1 MQENEGDMKLKAG
14 ILTVV
19 AASMLTFGVLNAR
32 RDDKAP
38 TVTSA
43 VVTRGAIV
51 SAITSTGT
59 VEPVKTV
66 QVGSQVSGTVESL
79 FADFNSI
86 VRKGQVLA
94 RLEESIY
101 VSAIEQAQA
110 NVVKATAELERARV
124 TADDAEVKRKRTA
137 E

>member
-1 MQENEGDMKLKAG
+1 MKLKAV
-14 ILTVV
+14 ILGVV
-19 AASMLTFGVLNAR
+19 AASTVTFGVLNAR
-32 RDDKAP
+32 RDDMAP

-43 VVTRGAIV
+43 VVTRGPIV
-51 SAITSTGT
+51 STIASTGT

-94 RLEESIY
+94 RLEP
-101 VSAIEQAQA
+101 VD
-110 NVVKATAELERARV
+110 LRERDRAGTGERGQGH
-124 TADDAEVKRKRTA
+124 RRTRA
-137 E
+137 GQGHG